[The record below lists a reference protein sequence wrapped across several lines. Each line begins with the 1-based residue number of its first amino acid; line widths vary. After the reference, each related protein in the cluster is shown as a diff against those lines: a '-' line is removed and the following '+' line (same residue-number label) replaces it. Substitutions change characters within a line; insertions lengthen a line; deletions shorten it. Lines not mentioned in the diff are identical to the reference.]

1 MGVHRNWQPRTPF
14 SDSCAANSHS
24 PPDRRRSSR
33 LTGLEVADLRSG
45 YGAVPV
51 LHGVS
56 LTVAGGEIVALVG
69 RNGAGKTTL
78 VKTVL
83 GVLRATG
90 GALRLDGVDIT
101 RMPASRRVR
110 AGLRATF
117 QERALFGDLTVGDN
131 LRLSGF
137 GAESHD
143 RVLDAFGPALS
154 GRGSQRAGTLS
165 GGEQKMLAAAI
176 ALAAP
181 ASLLVMDE
189 PTEGLQPSN
198 VALLG
203 DHIESAREA
212 GRGVLLIE
220 QHLELAKRLADRFIV
235 LEKGEVVDRGPA
247 ADPGLAA
254 RVARRLLI

>member
-1 MGVHRNWQPRTPF
+1 MR
-14 SDSCAANSHS
+14 
-24 PPDRRRSSR
+24 
-33 LTGLEVADLRSG
+33 LEVTDLRSG
-45 YGAVPV
+45 YGTVPV

-56 LTVAGGEIVALVG
+56 LTVSSGEIVALVG

-83 GVLRATG
+83 GVLRAMG
-90 GALRLDGVDIT
+90 GALHLDGVDIT
-101 RMPASRRVR
+101 RLPPSRRVR

-117 QERALFGDLTVGDN
+117 QERALFGALSVSDN

-137 GAESHD
+137 PFESHD
-143 RVLDAFGPALS
+143 QVLDSFGPALS

-165 GGEQKMLAAAI
+165 GGEQKMLAAAT
-176 ALAAP
+176 ALATTAP
-181 ASLLVMDE
+181 LLVMDE

-203 DHIESAREA
+203 DHIESARHS

-235 LEKGEVVDRGPA
+235 IEKGEVVDSGPA
-247 ADPGLAA
+247 ADRGLAA
-254 RVARRLLI
+254 RVARRLAI

>member
-1 MGVHRNWQPRTPF
+1 MRLE
-14 SDSCAANSHS
+14 AAN
-24 PPDRRRSSR
+24 
-33 LTGLEVADLRSG
+33 LRSG

-56 LTVAGGEIVALVG
+56 FTVASGEIVALVG

-90 GALRLDGVDIT
+90 GELRLNGVDIT
-101 RMPASRRVR
+101 RMPPSRRVR

-117 QERALFGDLTVGDN
+117 QERALFGALTVSDN

-137 GAESHD
+137 GSERHD
-143 RVLDAFGPALS
+143 QVLDAFGPALS
-154 GRGSQRAGTLS
+154 GRGAQRTATLS

-176 ALAAP
+176 ALATT

-203 DHIESAREA
+203 DHIESAREQ

-235 LEKGEVVDRGPA
+235 LEKGEVVDGGPV

>member
-1 MGVHRNWQPRTPF
+1 MR
-14 SDSCAANSHS
+14 
-24 PPDRRRSSR
+24 
-33 LTGLEVADLRSG
+33 LEVTDLRSG
-45 YGAVPV
+45 YGSVPV

-56 LTVAGGEIVALVG
+56 LTVSSGEIVALVG

-90 GALRLDGVDIT
+90 GALHLDGVDIT
-101 RMPASRRVR
+101 RLPPSGRVR

-117 QERALFGDLTVGDN
+117 SERALFGALSVSDN

-137 GAESHD
+137 PSDSHD
-143 RVLDAFGPALS
+143 QVLDSFGSALS

-165 GGEQKMLAAAI
+165 GGEQKMLAAAT
-176 ALAAP
+176 ALATTAP
-181 ASLLVMDE
+181 LLVMDE

-203 DHIESAREA
+203 DHIESAKDT

-220 QHLELAKRLADRFIV
+220 QHLELARRLADRFIV
-235 LEKGEVVDRGPA
+235 LEKGEVVDSGSE

-254 RVARRLLI
+254 RVARRLAI

>member
-1 MGVHRNWQPRTPF
+1 MR
-14 SDSCAANSHS
+14 
-24 PPDRRRSSR
+24 
-33 LTGLEVADLRSG
+33 LEVTGLRSG
-45 YGAVPV
+45 YGTVPV

-56 LTVAGGEIVALVG
+56 LTVSSGEIVALVG

-101 RMPASRRVR
+101 RLPPSRRVR

-117 QERALFGDLTVGDN
+117 QERALFGALSVSDN

-137 GAESHD
+137 GADSHD
-143 RVLDAFGPALS
+143 QILDSFGPALS

-165 GGEQKMLAAAI
+165 GGEQKMLAAAT
-176 ALAAP
+176 ALATAAP
-181 ASLLVMDE
+181 LLLMDE

-203 DHIESAREA
+203 DHITSAKRS

-220 QHLELAKRLADRFIV
+220 QHLELARRLADRFIV
-235 LEKGEVVDRGPA
+235 LEKGEVVDRGSA
-247 ADPGLAA
+247 DDPGLAT
-254 RVARRLLI
+254 RVARRLAI

>member
-1 MGVHRNWQPRTPF
+1 M
-14 SDSCAANSHS
+14 
-24 PPDRRRSSR
+24 R
-33 LTGLEVADLRSG
+33 LEATDLRSG

-56 LTVAGGEIVALVG
+56 LTVSSGEIVALVG

-83 GVLRATG
+83 GVLRSTG
-90 GALRLDGVDIT
+90 GVLHLDGVDIT
-101 RMPASRRVR
+101 RMPPSRRVR

-117 QERALFGDLTVGDN
+117 QERALFGALTVSDN

-137 GAESHD
+137 GSESHD

-154 GRGSQRAGTLS
+154 GRGSQRTGTLS

-176 ALAAP
+176 ALATD

-203 DHIESAREA
+203 DHIESARDA

-235 LEKGEVVDRGPA
+235 LEKGEVVDSGPA
-247 ADPGLAA
+247 TDPDLAA
-254 RVARRLLI
+254 RVARRLMI

>member
-1 MGVHRNWQPRTPF
+1 MR
-14 SDSCAANSHS
+14 
-24 PPDRRRSSR
+24 
-33 LTGLEVADLRSG
+33 LEVTDLRSG
-45 YGAVPV
+45 YGTVPV

-56 LTVAGGEIVALVG
+56 LTVSSGEIVALVG

-90 GALRLDGVDIT
+90 GALHLNGLDIT
-101 RMPASRRVR
+101 RLPPSRRVR

-117 QERALFGDLTVGDN
+117 QERALFGALSVSDN

-137 GAESHD
+137 PSDSHD
-143 RVLDAFGPALS
+143 QVLDSFGSALS

-165 GGEQKMLAAAI
+165 GGEQKMLAAAT
-176 ALAAP
+176 ALATTAP
-181 ASLLVMDE
+181 LLVMDE

-203 DHIESAREA
+203 DHIESAKDT

-220 QHLELAKRLADRFIV
+220 QHLELARRLADRFIV
-235 LEKGEVVDRGPA
+235 LEKGEVVDSGSE

-254 RVARRLLI
+254 RVARRLAI

>member
-1 MGVHRNWQPRTPF
+1 M
-14 SDSCAANSHS
+14 
-24 PPDRRRSSR
+24 R
-33 LTGLEVADLRSG
+33 LEATDLHSG
-45 YGAVPV
+45 YGTVPV

-56 LTVAGGEIVALVG
+56 FTVSSGEIVALVG

-90 GALRLDGVDIT
+90 GALHLDGVDIT
-101 RMPASRRVR
+101 RLPPSRRVR

-117 QERALFGDLTVGDN
+117 QEQALFGDLSVSDN

-137 GAESHD
+137 LSESHD
-143 RVLDAFGPALS
+143 RVLDVFGPALS
-154 GRGSQRAGTLS
+154 GRGAQRAGTLS
-165 GGEQKMLAAAI
+165 GGEQKMLAAAT
-176 ALAAP
+176 ALATTAP
-181 ASLLVMDE
+181 LLVMDE

-203 DHIESAREA
+203 DHIESAKRS

-220 QHLELAKRLADRFIV
+220 QHLGLAKRLADRFIV
-235 LEKGEVVDRGPA
+235 LEKGEVVDSGSA
-247 ADPGLAA
+247 KDPSLAA
-254 RVARRLLI
+254 RVSRRLAI

>member
-1 MGVHRNWQPRTPF
+1 MT
-14 SDSCAANSHS
+14 
-24 PPDRRRSSR
+24 R
-33 LTGLEVADLRSG
+33 LEAADLRSG
-45 YGAVPV
+45 YGTVPV

-56 LTVAGGEIVALVG
+56 LAVSSGEIVAVVG

-90 GALRLDGVDIT
+90 GQLFLDGVDIT
-101 RMPASRRVR
+101 RLPPSRRAR

-117 QERALFGDLTVGDN
+117 QERALFGDLSVSDN
-131 LRLSGF
+131 LRLNGF
-137 GAESHD
+137 GSESHD
-143 RVLDAFGPALS
+143 RVLSMFGTALS
-154 GRGSQRAGTLS
+154 GRGSQRAATLS

-176 ALAAP
+176 ALATTAP
-181 ASLLVMDE
+181 LLVMDE

-203 DHIESAREA
+203 DHIESARDA

-220 QHLELAKRLADRFIV
+220 QHLELARRLADRFVV
-235 LEKGEVVDRGPA
+235 LEKGEVVDSGSA
-247 ADPGLAA
+247 ADPGLAT
-254 RVARRLLI
+254 RVARRLAI

>member
-1 MGVHRNWQPRTPF
+1 M
-14 SDSCAANSHS
+14 
-24 PPDRRRSSR
+24 R
-33 LTGLEVADLRSG
+33 LEATSLCSG
-45 YGAVPV
+45 YRTVPV

-56 LTVAGGEIVALVG
+56 FTVASGEIVALVG

-90 GALRLDGVDIT
+90 GELRLGGIDVT
-101 RMPASRRVR
+101 RMPPSRRVR

-117 QERALFGDLTVGDN
+117 QERATFGALTVSDN
-131 LRLSGF
+131 LRLNGF
-137 GAESHD
+137 RSESHD
-143 RVLDAFGPALS
+143 QVLDAFGPALS
-154 GRGSQRAGTLS
+154 GRGSQRTATLS
-165 GGEQKMLAAAI
+165 GGEQKMLAATI
-176 ALAAP
+176 ALAST
-181 ASLLVMDE
+181 ASLLVLDE

-203 DHIESAREA
+203 DHIESARDA

-220 QHLELAKRLADRFIV
+220 QHLQLAKRLADRFIV
-235 LEKGEVVDRGPA
+235 LEKGEIVDSGSA
-247 ADPGLAA
+247 ADPALGA

>member
-1 MGVHRNWQPRTPF
+1 M
-14 SDSCAANSHS
+14 
-24 PPDRRRSSR
+24 R
-33 LTGLEVADLRSG
+33 LEASDLRSG
-45 YGAVPV
+45 YGTVPV

-56 LTVAGGEIVALVG
+56 FAVSSGEIVALVG

-90 GALRLDGVDIT
+90 GALSLDGADIT
-101 RMPASRRVR
+101 RLPPSRRVR

-117 QERALFGDLTVGDN
+117 QERAIFGALSVSDN

-137 GAESHD
+137 PTESHD
-143 RVLDAFGPALS
+143 QVLDSFGAALS

-165 GGEQKMLAAAI
+165 GGEQKMLAAAT
-176 ALAAP
+176 ALATTAP
-181 ASLLVMDE
+181 LLVMDE

-203 DHIESAREA
+203 DHIESARQS

-220 QHLELAKRLADRFIV
+220 QHLELARRLADRFIV
-235 LEKGEVVDRGPA
+235 LEKGEVVDSGSA
-247 ADPGLAA
+247 ADPGLAT
-254 RVARRLLI
+254 RVSRRLAI